1 MTASISNKNEAF
13 SDVDEKYFSTEHYLS
28 TTKGENSLNQKSNIN
43 VTSSSDKLSSVES
56 VTWTTSKP
64 NSLSS
69 TTSSKNITELTYE
82 ENNAVL
88 KIVLRRERKIDTQ
101 VTASERLLA
110 TDILI
115 NHGMYYDTRQLPI
128 IRHPYGNNDV
138 RCKPVNQSNCEPDRI
153 IFKAH
158 GPQTGMC
165 VASDR

>member
-1 MTASISNKNEAF
+1 MKIQATETEERVRGEMEA
-13 SDVDEKYFSTEHYLS
+13 ELKRERIIQETLR
-28 TTKGENSLNQKSNIN
+28 TTN
-43 VTSSSDKLSSVES
+43 
-56 VTWTTSKP
+56 
-64 NSLSS
+64 
-69 TTSSKNITELTYE
+69 E
-82 ENNAVL
+82 ENNADL
-88 KIVLRRERKIDTQ
+88 KNVLRRKRKIDTQ
-101 VTASERLLA
+101 VTASEGLLA